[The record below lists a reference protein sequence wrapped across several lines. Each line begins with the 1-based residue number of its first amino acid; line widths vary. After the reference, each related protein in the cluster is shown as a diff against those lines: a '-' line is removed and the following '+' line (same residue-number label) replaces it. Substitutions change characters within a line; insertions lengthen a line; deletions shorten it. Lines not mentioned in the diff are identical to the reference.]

1 MLAVA
6 VVGGRGWGW
15 GIVAGFGIGVGFV
28 GFGVGVA
35 GIGFAVVVVGIAV
48 VALAAARR
56 IRCYRS
62 TELGRGLR
70 RRIVGGYCLLV
81 GMGWG
86 LLHS

>member
-35 GIGFAVVVVGIAV
+35 GIGFAVAV

-56 IRCYRS
+56 IHCYRS
-62 TELGRGLR
+62 TESGRGLR
-70 RRIVGGYCLLV
+70 RRKIIFPGGEGSNQV
-81 GMGWG
+81 I
-86 LLHS
+86 